1 MTAHAPFRPMRTQT
15 HRSRRSLLGLTGAA
29 LVLLASLQSCACY
42 LLLVTED
49 QLPGDLIFDASVYK
63 LGSERDY
70 KINLERSAS
79 FVSRLLRVDPHNG
92 RVSLKQRLECNSL
105 YYPNLFTV
113 HIDSTS
119 NRLRDIDYYSLPLRI
134 FIVGKECSKDAE
146 EEDLEAEFGLEGGSR
161 SRRSITYNPFLHRAH
176 PNVRTRIT
184 DAKQWI
190 SETYASFAIPTAD
203 KWRKICLR
211 QSQFVNSVSAF
222 LPKTIAKACDVDF
235 IDVSDRRFKIEQS
248 QGDLVAAEDVCI
260 REPLWKVV
268 IFFTT
273 RCKDSRVLDS
283 DHRLKIVYHHQ
294 VFNDT
299 DIAKRVRRE
308 LRNQSPFFEQHLYVV
323 SVLEECEPGVVV
335 TTLKARDPEN
345 SPVTYSMTSLL
356 DSRTQSMFDIDSKTG
371 IVTTKV
377 QLDRELVDV
386 HYFRVTATD
395 DSFPPRSGTS
405 MLQINVLDANDHTPA
420 FEMNEYD
427 ATVREGVSFGST
439 VLTLKATDQDI
450 GKNAEVEYAVQS
462 VNGGGISTA
471 EEDNNAF
478 KIDAK
483 TGVITTRTN
492 LDRETTEVYTLIV
505 TATDQATP
513 ASARRSASASV
524 VIRVLDDND
533 NYPQF
538 SERAYTATV
547 NEDINWNENPVVAHI
562 KATDADQGN
571 NAAIRFAI
579 IGGNTQSQFTIDSL
593 TGDVTLVKPLDYETI
608 RSYRLVIRAQ
618 DGGSPARSNTTQLLI
633 NVKDVNDNAP
643 RFYTSLFQESVS
655 ESVSTGYSIVKVQAY
670 DADEGPNADIK
681 YTIASQDAQGM
692 STEDIPLSVDSHTG
706 WIYTTKELD
715 REEHPK
721 YSFQVIASDQGN
733 PPQSASASII
743 ITVQDVNDNNPIF
756 DPKVYDCVVAE
767 DDSPGTPVT
776 SVTAT
781 DIDEDTRIHYEIS
794 SGNTRGRFSITSQN
808 GRGLITVAQPLDY
821 KQEKRY
827 VLTVTASDS
836 GGRTDTATVYV
847 NVSDANNFAPV
858 FDSAPYSVSVNEDVQ
873 IGYTVLLVTASDNDV
888 GINAKITY
896 TLGEDSVEVQPFT
909 INPQTGAI
917 ITTKLLDRESVSGYL
932 LTVTARDGGHPPL
945 SDTTDVEITVTDIN
959 DNYPI
964 FKQLQY
970 SGSVLED
977 ALLGTSV
984 VQVSATD
991 ADIGLNG
998 RIRYILSEKDM
1009 EDGSFVIDPTSG
1021 VIRTHK
1027 GLDRESVA
1035 VYNLEAS
1042 AIDRGSPALSTT
1054 VPVVIRI
1061 EDVNDSPPTFESDKI
1076 TLYISENSPIGST
1089 VGEIYAKD
1097 PDDGVNAIVQYSII
1111 GGEDSESFSL
1121 ITRPGSEKA
1130 ELITMTEL
1138 DYESSRKKFDLIVRA
1153 ASPPLRNDVH
1163 VEVVIIDVNDNAP
1176 VLKDFHVLFNNY
1188 KDCFPTG
1195 PIGKIPA
1202 YDADVSDKL
1211 HFRILSGNNANL
1223 VALNESTGQLQLSPQ
1238 LNTNVP
1244 KIATMEVSVT
1254 DGINDIKAI
1263 MQLTVKLITEE
1274 MLFSSITVRLND
1286 MTKEAFLSP
1295 LLSFFVDGLAAII
1308 PCPKENIFIFSI
1320 QDDIDVQNK
1329 ILNVSFSV
1337 KRPDVPRE
1345 DYYSQQFLKERVYLN
1360 RAILARLSTVQI
1372 LPFDDNLCV
1381 SEPCLNYEECLTVLK
1396 FGNASGFISSNTVLF
1411 RPIYPVT
1418 TFTCQCP
1425 EGFTGSREHYLCD
1438 TEVNLC
1444 YSAPCQNNGT
1454 CRIKEGGYTCVCQ
1467 PGYSGNNCEIKL
1479 NTDPCK
1485 PNVCRSGATCTP
1497 RHKGGFVCE
1506 DCSPITGQEHYT
1518 PLCELKS
1525 RSFSKNSFLTFPSL
1539 KQRHRLHLQMKFATL
1554 SPNGLLLY
1562 NGRYNELHDFIA
1574 LEIINGGV
1582 QFSFSLG
1589 SEVSHVEANIP
1600 GGVADGKWHT
1610 VTVAYFNKKV
1620 TLSLDECDTALA
1632 LKFGDELGG
1641 QWACAGF
1648 VEHTLESRCA
1658 SLTETCHRFLDL
1670 TGPLQL
1676 GGLPTLPAQF
1686 QAHNHHYE
1694 GCISDFHVDYR
1705 FVDLNSYVADNG
1717 TVPGCP
1723 ERRNFCS
1730 SRPCRNDGVCK
1741 EGWSMYQCDCPEG
1754 FSGRDCS
1761 ESIGKPWRFEGDG
1774 MLSFNPLLRPI
1785 QLPWLN
1791 SLSVRTRQPDTFL
1804 MSVQVGQN
1812 SSAVL
1817 SLKSG
1822 LVLYSYNG
1830 ESFNLTSKPLADGQ
1844 WHHIEVTW
1852 LGNEIKLSLDYGE
1865 KNNLVPFNA
1874 KIQGLYVG
1882 KILIGSPDISYNNVG
1897 YNYLEGCV
1905 QDVRIGTSQTI
1916 LSRPT
1921 VRENVLDGCG
1931 SLDECQTECPL
1942 NAQCITSWG
1951 HSHCECNP
1959 GYVGPLCIPVCSKNP
1974 CENNA
1979 VCEEE
1984 HNVRGYQ
1991 CNCNSST
1998 YSGEYC
2004 ETKQAQPCPAS
2015 WWGFPVCGPCHCDT
2029 EAGYN
2034 PDCDK
2039 KNGQCRCKENH
2050 YQPKGS
2056 TKCIPCDCYLTG
2068 SFSPQCDH
2076 ETGQCRCR
2084 EGVIGQKCDACPNP
2098 YAEITLRG
2106 CEVVYDGCPRS
2117 AANEI
2122 WWPRTSFGIEAIE
2135 VCPKGSHG
2143 KAARACDNQLGGW
2156 QAPDLFNCTSDRF
2169 VELRNQLS
2177 MIEKGELNLNT
2188 FVAIQLASD
2197 LHKATNVTPT
2207 LYGADVLITYDLIQ
2221 ELLKHENRMHGLNLT
2236 HSQDKDYINN
2246 IVHSA
2251 SAILDQKYD
2260 SHWKRITDLSDGSA
2274 ELLVSSLAMYINILS
2289 DSQHDTYTSP
2299 FELVSPNLAI
2309 GLDVVTPES
2318 LFGYEQEIILP
2329 SDSSFTTEKVILPD
2343 TSQFLDVTNQ
2353 NTPSGPG
2360 PLVAFPKYNNYLQ
2373 DRSKFD
2379 MLSKI
2384 LVPLKL
2390 LGIKPI
2396 ESGELITKHS
2406 LPENGAVI
2414 SYAQYK
2420 QAGELFP
2427 ALYDDSVLRRWGVDI
2442 TIGSPL
2448 MSVSILVPEYVNAVS
2463 PSTKNQ
2469 PKVFFE
2475 EGLLPSGMNFK
2486 EFDKKSFA
2494 DDKHENDAYLRSER
2508 FKRSNQKL
2516 LYKSLSNVVLDLPIR
2531 LQIWLDQEK
2540 MIFNERSN
2548 PQCVHWSTARGF
2560 GEWSRVGCHTEL
2572 DSDWFDLD
2580 SDDPLLVNCTCN
2592 HLSTFAVLVDVV
2604 DLEYIPEPSLMENIS
2619 TYSCFSIALPLLFA
2633 TYLCLAFLRGA
2644 QTNSNTIRKNLV
2656 LCVFLAE
2663 LLYFIALKARRP
2675 MVSNEIAC
2683 KLFAMSLHYLWLGGF
2698 AWMLVDAIHLYRM
2711 LTEMRDINHG
2721 PMRFYY
2727 CIGYVL
2733 PAVIVSLAVGVRAHQ
2748 YGNYY
2753 FCWVSL
2759 YESVIWSVV
2768 GPISI
2773 LVFFNLCVLLFAVRA
2788 AFTLQDHV
2796 MGFGNLRSLL
2806 WVSVVAL
2813 PLLGGAWVL
2822 ALLAA
2827 SEKHPLLTPFLSVA
2841 VLIHAIFSLLGYCIA
2856 NNRVRQHLVHMILR
2870 CMGKKVPLLEN
2881 NSVAGVG
2888 STSSQNINAQSRSAL
2903 AYHSSAIEAVRRNV
2917 GISTSST
2924 TSRST
2929 TKTSSSPYRSDTHLR
2944 HTSTSTSNYNSTSDV
2959 PSYLRGFD
2967 HESALHRHREIPEED
2982 RRERR
2987 HTREHS
2993 GHGHGHGHGGGESD
3007 SDSDGSEG
3015 RSLDLASSHSSD
3027 DDESSTR
3034 RHRTKSNGQSRQ
3046 GYLPNITEHVVTR
3059 CGTPPALNVVTKSQL
3074 FPAVQPYGPRW
3085 SSQLPESYLHGSVP
3099 EVGRWSAETGSDN
3112 EFCHKTGSPNPL
3124 PNPEMPGET
3133 YVPPTQSEQYMMR
3146 AHYDQQY
3153 VTNMGHMGN
3162 LGNLGTLSNLG
3173 KSNYKL
3179 GAPHDNM
3186 NYHEYPDRCSDVEEK
3201 HHVDDK
3207 YLFPYTAEEDH
3218 LTTNN
3223 YMHPPSSRMM
3233 SPIGGHTNDINNPGM
3248 DYHGPRMGSRMG
3260 SVLGSVHGSLC
3271 GSARGSPSP
3280 MMPHM
3285 PTMMHSTHHSTPDPS
3300 QWCWEYGLN
3309 N

>member
-15 HRSRRSLLGLTGAA
+15 HRSRRSLLGLTGAV

-146 EEDLEAEFGLEGGSR
+146 EEEDLEAEFGLEGGSR

-222 LPKTIAKACDVDF
+222 LPRTIAKSCEVDF

-1648 VEHTLESRCA
+1648 VEHTLERKVLSDKNAMRVESVCWLLRA
-1658 SLTETCHRFLDL
+1658 RRWFMMVVQRLQRMRF
-1670 TGPLQL
+1670 
-1676 GGLPTLPAQF
+1676 GGL
-1686 QAHNHHYE
+1686 
-1694 GCISDFHVDYR
+1694 
-1705 FVDLNSYVADNG
+1705 
-1717 TVPGCP
+1717 
-1723 ERRNFCS
+1723 
-1730 SRPCRNDGVCK
+1730 
-1741 EGWSMYQCDCPEG
+1741 
-1754 FSGRDCS
+1754 
-1761 ESIGKPWRFEGDG
+1761 
-1774 MLSFNPLLRPI
+1774 
-1785 QLPWLN
+1785 
-1791 SLSVRTRQPDTFL
+1791 
-1804 MSVQVGQN
+1804 
-1812 SSAVL
+1812 
-1817 SLKSG
+1817 
-1822 LVLYSYNG
+1822 
-1830 ESFNLTSKPLADGQ
+1830 
-1844 WHHIEVTW
+1844 
-1852 LGNEIKLSLDYGE
+1852 
-1865 KNNLVPFNA
+1865 
-1874 KIQGLYVG
+1874 
-1882 KILIGSPDISYNNVG
+1882 
-1897 YNYLEGCV
+1897 
-1905 QDVRIGTSQTI
+1905 
-1916 LSRPT
+1916 
-1921 VRENVLDGCG
+1921 
-1931 SLDECQTECPL
+1931 
-1942 NAQCITSWG
+1942 
-1951 HSHCECNP
+1951 
-1959 GYVGPLCIPVCSKNP
+1959 
-1974 CENNA
+1974 
-1979 VCEEE
+1979 
-1984 HNVRGYQ
+1984 
-1991 CNCNSST
+1991 
-1998 YSGEYC
+1998 
-2004 ETKQAQPCPAS
+2004 
-2015 WWGFPVCGPCHCDT
+2015 
-2029 EAGYN
+2029 
-2034 PDCDK
+2034 
-2039 KNGQCRCKENH
+2039 
-2050 YQPKGS
+2050 
-2056 TKCIPCDCYLTG
+2056 
-2068 SFSPQCDH
+2068 
-2076 ETGQCRCR
+2076 
-2084 EGVIGQKCDACPNP
+2084 
-2098 YAEITLRG
+2098 
-2106 CEVVYDGCPRS
+2106 
-2117 AANEI
+2117 
-2122 WWPRTSFGIEAIE
+2122 TSFGIEAIE
-2135 VCPKGSHG
+2135 VCESHG
-2143 KAARACDNQLGGW
+2143 SS
-2156 QAPDLFNCTSDRF
+2156 DLFNCTSDRF

-2260 SHWKRITDLSDGSA
+2260 SHWKRITDVSDGSA

-3300 QWCWEYGLN
+3300 QKEIDEETSV
-3309 N
+3309 